1 MSGKVIFHLDM
12 DQFFAAV
19 EQLHHPELRGKAIVV
34 GGSALGRGVVTT
46 ASYEARRYGIRS
58 GMAAADALRLC
69 PHVIFVR
76 PNMGKYLDV
85 SHRIFE
91 MLREY
96 TDRVEPVSVD
106 EAYLD
111 VTDVVW
117 KEGGV
122 DALAMRIKGR
132 IRESERITATI
143 GAGPNRVVAK
153 VACGMHKPDGYT
165 HIPADKVSAMFRD
178 LPVGDLCGVG
188 KATERILQSYGVRT
202 VGQLAA
208 FPAEVLRPRLGKW
221 AGELVRMARGEGND
235 LVLAPGEHP
244 QEKSMSHE
252 HTFSAALGDSHLLLG
267 RIHLLCEKVARRLR
281 TASLAGRCV
290 NVKLRYNRG
299 FETVLHGHKL
309 KRCVQHEMDIYPV
322 AEKLFGES
330 YRSSQLVRL
339 VGVQV
344 SDLISTGELLQQELF
359 IGSDEPDHLSQ
370 ACDEI
375 KDRYGERAIGFA
387 SGAFFNAGRGISN
400 SRRVNEYRP
409 FHQNV

>member
-235 LVLAPGEHP
+235 VVLAPGEHP

-252 HTFSAALGDSHLLLG
+252 HTFSAALSDSHLLLG
-267 RIHLLCEKVARRLR
+267 RIHLLCERVARRLR
-281 TASLAGRCV
+281 TAGLAGSCV
-290 NVKLRYNRG
+290 SVKLRYNKG
-299 FETVLHGHKL
+299 FETVLHGHRL

-322 AEKLFGES
+322 AEKLFAES
-330 YRSSQLVRL
+330 YRASQLVRL

-387 SGAFFNAGRGISN
+387 SGAFFNAGRGICN

>member
-1 MSGKVIFHLDM
+1 VSGKVIFHLDM

-19 EQLHHPELRGKAIVV
+19 EQLHHPELRGKPIVV
-34 GGSALGRGVVTT
+34 GGSTLGYGVVTT

-69 PHVIFVR
+69 PQVIFVR
-76 PNMGKYLDV
+76 PDTDKYLDV
-85 SHRIFE
+85 SQRIFC
-91 MLREY
+91 MLLEY

-111 VTDVVW
+111 VTDIVW

-122 DALAMRIKGR
+122 DALAMTIKRR
-132 IRESERITATI
+132 IRDSEHITATI

-165 HIPADKVSAMFRD
+165 YIPADKVSLMFRD

-188 KATERILQSYGVRT
+188 RATERILRSLGVRT
-202 VGQLAA
+202 VGQLAV
-208 FPAEVLRPRLGKW
+208 FHAEVLRPRLGKW
-221 AGELVRMARGEGND
+221 AEELVRMARGEGND
-235 LVLAPGEHP
+235 VVLAPGEHE

-252 HTFSAALGDSHLLLG
+252 HTFSKALSDPQLLLG
-267 RIHLLCEKVARRLR
+267 RIHLLCERVARRLR
-281 TASLAGRCV
+281 TAGLAGRCV
-290 NVKLRYNRG
+290 SVKLRYNKG
-299 FETVLHGHKL
+299 FETVLHGHRL

-330 YRSSQLVRL
+330 YRGSQLVRL

-344 SDLISTGELLQQELF
+344 SDLISTEELLQQELF

-387 SGAFFNAGRGISN
+387 SGTFFNAGRPISN

-409 FHQNV
+409 FHQNL

>member
-19 EQLHHPELRGKAIVV
+19 EQLHHPELRGKPIAV
-34 GGSALGRGVVTT
+34 GGSTQGHGVVTT
-46 ASYEARRYGIRS
+46 ASYEARRYGICS
-58 GMAAADALRLC
+58 GMSAADALKLC

-76 PNMGKYLDV
+76 PDTDKYLDV
-85 SHRIFE
+85 SHHVFQLL
-91 MLREY
+91 MQY

-122 DALAMRIKGR
+122 DALAMTIKRR
-132 IRESERITATI
+132 IRESEHITATI

-153 VACGMHKPDGYT
+153 MACGMHKPDGYT
-165 HIPADKVSAMFRD
+165 YIPAEKVAEVFHD

-188 KATERILQSYGVRT
+188 RATERVLRELGVCT
-202 VGQLAA
+202 IGQLAA
-208 FPAEVLRPRLGKW
+208 FPADILRPRLGKW
-221 AGELVRMARGEGND
+221 ADELVRNARGEGND
-235 LVLAPGEHP
+235 EVLLPGDHP

-252 HTFSAALGDSHLLLG
+252 HTFSMALNDSHLLLG
-267 RIHLLCEKVARRLR
+267 RIHLLCERVARRLR
-281 TASLAGRCV
+281 TAKLIGRCV
-290 NVKLRYNRG
+290 SVKLRYNKG
-299 FETVLHGHKL
+299 FETILHGHKL
-309 KRCVQHEMDIYPV
+309 KHFVQHEMDIYPV
-322 AEKLFGES
+322 AEKLFHQS
-330 YRSSQLVRL
+330 YRTGQMVRL

-344 SDLISTGELLQQELF
+344 SELISTAELLQQELF

-387 SGAFFNAGRGISN
+387 SGVFFNAGRGISN

-409 FHQNV
+409 FHQNL